1 MTQVVLVRHGAT
13 AWTGQRY
20 CGRSDPPLH
29 AAGLAAVASLAASIA
44 PTLPPHVWI
53 VSSPARRAWQTAAAI
68 AAAVGLDDA
77 DILVDDRWVE
87 ADFGIAEGRTF
98 DELAA
103 LLPDLAASLA
113 RGEPAIDWPG
123 GETAAALAAR
133 VEAAWDDV
141 VSRAVPTVVVSHAG
155 PLRHALGLAL
165 ARPPAIGELLEPATA
180 ARVDIVRRQADS
192 ETVLRSLA

>member
-1 MTQVVLVRHGAT
+1 VTQVVLVRHGAT

-53 VSSPARRAWQTAAAI
+53 VSSPARRARQTAAAI
-68 AAAVGLDDA
+68 ADAVGLDDA
-77 DILVDDRWVE
+77 DVLVDERWVE
-87 ADFGIAEGRTF
+87 ADLGIAEGRTF

-113 RGEPAIDWPG
+113 GGEPAIDWPG

-165 ARPPAIGELLEPATA
+165 ARPPATGELLEPATA
-180 ARVDIVRRQADS
+180 ARVDIVRRRAVS

>member
-1 MTQVVLVRHGAT
+1 
-13 AWTGQRY
+13 
-20 CGRSDPPLH
+20 
-29 AAGLAAVASLAASIA
+29 
-44 PTLPPHVWI
+44 
-53 VSSPARRAWQTAAAI
+53 
-68 AAAVGLDDA
+68 
-77 DILVDDRWVE
+77 
-87 ADFGIAEGRTF
+87 
-98 DELAA
+98 LAA

-113 RGEPAIDWPG
+113 GGEPAIDWPG

-165 ARPPAIGELLEPATA
+165 ARPPATGELLEPATA
-180 ARVDIVRRQADS
+180 ARVDIVRRRAVS